1 MNQKIIFILFLIT
14 VLNPCILWGQGIREP
29 VWAGQF
35 YDKRPAVLSAQ
46 IDSFLDNAAK
56 ISAPPGKIQALIVPH
71 AGYIYSGQVAAYAY
85 QLVKGKSF
93 DTVVILGTSHRFGFK
108 GCSIYSDGGYKTP
121 LGITEVD
128 PSLAQKISRNSGF
141 KFIPQ
146 AHSQE
151 HSVEVQIPFI
161 QKVLPEA
168 KIVPIVVG
176 IPSQKTIS
184 TLASALEKSLK
195 DKKALVVASTDMS
208 HFYSHEKAAVIDGN
222 TISLISSFKIN
233 ELIDRLEKGENIMCG
248 GSGVAAS
255 LLYANKTGEGKVQI
269 LRYQDSSQAG
279 GSTAEVVGYLSA
291 VIYQQEKMPSF
302 SLTSQEKSEL
312 LELARNSVTKYVNE
326 KQMLSYNPESTRL
339 LTPCGAFVTLKK
351 HGNLRGCIGFIEPI
365 APLYQTIMQAAVYA
379 ATQDFRFKPV
389 ASAEIKDLEFEISVL
404 TPLQKINDPEIVTVG
419 RHGLVIAQNGKKG
432 LLLPQVAV
440 ENNWSRSTFLQQACI
455 KAGLPPTAWKE
466 GAEIYVFQAIVFKE

>member
-1 MNQKIIFILFLIT
+1 MKQKTIFNFFLFALT
-14 VLNPCILWGQGIREP
+14 SCLLWAQGIREP
-29 VWAGQF
+29 VWAGKF
-35 YDKRPAVLSAQ
+35 YDGRAPILSSQ
-46 IDSFLDNAAK
+46 IDAFLDNAAK
-56 ISAPPGKIQALIVPH
+56 TPAPAGNIQALIVPH

-85 QLVKGKSF
+85 RLVKGKSF
-93 DTVVILGTSHRFGFK
+93 DTVIILGTSHRFGFK
-108 GCSIYSDGGYKTP
+108 GCSIYGDGGYKTP

-128 PSLAQKISRNSGF
+128 RSLAKEISRNSGY
-141 KFIPQ
+141 KFYPQ

-176 IPSQKTIS
+176 IPSEKTIS
-184 TLASALEKSLK
+184 TLAAALEKSLK
-195 DKKALVVASTDMS
+195 GKKALVVASTDMS
-208 HFYSHEKAAVIDGN
+208 HFYPHEKAAEIDGN

-233 ELIDRLEKGENIMCG
+233 DLIDRLEKGENIMCG

-255 LLYANKTGEGKVQI
+255 LIYASKTGESKVQV

-279 GSTAEVVGYLSA
+279 GSTTEVVGYLSA
-291 VIYQQEKMPSF
+291 VIYQQEKAPSF
-302 SLTSQEKSEL
+302 SLNPQEKSEL
-312 LELARNSVTKYVNE
+312 LKLARNTVTKYINE
-326 KQMLSYNPESTRL
+326 KQMISYNPDNSHL
-339 LTPCGAFVTLKK
+339 LTPCGAFVTLKN

-365 APLYQTIMQAAVYA
+365 APLYQTIIQAAIYA

-389 ASAEIKDLEFEISVL
+389 IPAEIKDLEFEISVL
-404 TPLQKINDPEIVTVG
+404 TPLRKITDPDIVTVG
-419 RHGLVIAQNGKKG
+419 KHGLVIAQNGKKG

-466 GAEIYVFQAIVFKE
+466 GAEIFIFEAIVFKE